1 MQHDCLCRGLSSE
14 LGLGEGRGEAAT
26 TITIHGTMPPLLSL
40 LTDVFQPPPT
50 TSTPLVWL
58 LPLPQMP
65 PFPSPEK
72 KRKPFFQ
79 VKMKKHLLYWPFLA

>member
-1 MQHDCLCRGLSSE
+1 MSPE

-26 TITIHGTMPPLLSL
+26 TITIHGTTPQLLSL
-40 LTDVFQPPPT
+40 LTGVFQPPTT

-65 PFPSPEK
+65 PFPSPGK
-72 KRKPFFQ
+72 KRKPSFQ
-79 VKMKKHLLYWPFLA
+79 VKMKKRLLYWPFPA